1 MPHYFQC
8 QLDHGPVRS
17 EDEIGT
23 LNPQI
28 TNDVSSYIVAF
39 SLIGVSHFSISLYI
53 FIIW

>member
-28 TNDVSSYIVAF
+28 TNVSYIVAF

-53 FIIW
+53 FIIVW